1 MPTHVYRQGKPV
13 GTRIE
18 PDATRVWPGEPLLQG
33 THVVRPGGAPDP
45 HEQGILEGAGRPAG
59 SQEKEAQRP

>member
-18 PDATRVWPGEPLLQG
+18 PGASRVWPGEPLLQG
-33 THVVRPGGAPDP
+33 THVVVAGGAGDR
-45 HEQGILEGAGRPAG
+45 QGQDTPEEAGRPAG
-59 SQEKEAQRP
+59 SQQKEAGNP